1 MVDKIAY
8 CGIDCSKC
16 VKFKDVSAEKA
27 KEIIKAIEESG
38 LDEWQEHAPRDEEF
52 SYEDFKKGLK
62 WFEKYMRCPGCKAGG
77 GMPDCLIKSCCKEKN
92 VDNRSKC
99 SEMPCDKISKFKE
112 EIGIDVVKNFEK

>member
-77 GMPDCLIKSCCKEKN
+77 GMPDCCLKHLAR
-92 VDNRSKC
+92 VHHRRVQDT
-99 SEMPCDKISKFKE
+99 DA
-112 EIGIDVVKNFEK
+112 NFLGKHIFAGAVQ